1 MVIPV
6 GSVSGEQSLKLITR
20 TADGFEEQTMNAVRF
35 VPLLDGAIR

>member
-6 GSVSGEQSLKLITR
+6 GTIGGVQQLTLFTRSGDTI
-20 TADGFEEQTMNAVRF
+20 EETTLELARF